1 MSDYG
6 DDAGGYG
13 RDEGDD
19 EFYDEDDGIREESP
33 EPDAEDDHGGA
44 APDQEDN
51 IDDREHNIVHSGEAE
66 SHQGPSKPK
75 TDADRK
81 IPDDKRTTTPYMT
94 KYERARVL
102 GTRAL
107 QISMNAPVLVDLEG
121 ETDPLQIAIMELNQ
135 KKIPLIG
142 SVNAFGVFQTYYESN
157 PHWTE
162 SPSNISWIG
171 SVQAFLLLMVGVF
184 TGPVYDAGYFRH
196 LIITGAFLIPLG
208 FQMTSLASE
217 YWQTMLS
224 QGITIGLGSGCIF
237 VPSVAILPQYF
248 TTKKALANG
257 IAASG
262 SSVGGVIYPIVFRR
276 LLPQI
281 GFPWATRV
289 LGFMSLVTLWFSV
302 WTMKPRYLPKGRR
315 KMFDWSAFREIPY
328 LCFTLG
334 MFFAFIGFYGP
345 IYYIQSYA
353 LAKQLTSVDFSFYLL
368 PILNSASVPGR
379 ILPNFIADRIGP
391 FNVLIPC
398 ALITSILAFYWIG
411 ITNLAGTVLFAL
423 LYGFFSGGFVSLP
436 PVAITTL
443 TEDMRKLAQWLCVVT
458 IESKIDARNLG
469 REKDINL
476 EGEQK

>member
-1 MSDYG
+1 MTK
-6 DDAGGYG
+6 
-13 RDEGDD
+13 
-19 EFYDEDDGIREESP
+19 EEYIPASLAQHPP
-33 EPDAEDDHGGA
+33 ENLHAESIPHQTPTSYHESTLEEAIDAEAHAD
-44 APDQEDN
+44 
-51 IDDREHNIVHSGEAE
+51 
-66 SHQGPSKPK
+66 GP
-75 TDADRK
+75 
-81 IPDDKRTTTPYMT
+81 
-94 KYERARVL
+94 
-102 GTRAL
+102 
-107 QISMNAPVLVDLEG
+107 
-121 ETDPLQIAIMELNQ
+121 QIAIVGDE
-135 KKIPLIG
+135 KYSDPGPLPNGGFLAWLQVAGSFFLFFNCWG
-142 SVNAFGVFQTYYESN
+142 SVNAFGVFQTYYEDN

-171 SVQAFLLLMVGVF
+171 SVQAFLLLLVGVF

-196 LIITGAFLIPLG
+196 LIVTGAILIPLG
-208 FQMTSLASE
+208 FQMTSLARE
-217 YWQTMLS
+217 YWQTMLA

-276 LLPQI
+276 LLPHI
-281 GFPWATRV
+281 GFAWATRV
-289 LGFMSLVTLWFSV
+289 LGFISLVSLWFSV
-302 WTMKPRYLPKGRR
+302 WTMKPRYLPTGRR

-334 MFFAFIGFYGP
+334 LFFAFIGFYGP

-353 LAKQLTSVDFSFYLL
+353 LAKHITSTNFAFYLL

-379 ILPNFIADRIGP
+379 ILPNFIADHIGP

-398 ALITSILAFYWIG
+398 ALMTSILAFYWIA
-411 ITNLAGTVLFAL
+411 ITNLTGAVLFAL

-443 TEDMRKLAQWLCVVT
+443 TEDMRKLGTRMGQCFFVSAFGLLCGTPVSGAILNSSGGWLGVQLFSGVSILLASGLT
-458 IESKIDARNLG
+458 MIARVKSKGWNLQM
-469 REKDINL
+469 RA
-476 EGEQK
+476 